1 MKLIK
6 KLIFGIYLL
15 SLPLFAQADAN
26 ADLLLKLKKFQQVE
40 AHFTQTIRDSK
51 GRVLDHSKGK
61 MWIHRPGKFRWEIL
75 SPQNQL
81 IIANQETVWIY
92 DQDLE
97 QATKRREHSENLSP
111 AALLSAPDQKLMQ
124 GFLISEIQP
133 NQFQLKPRSKKNAL
147 FSSMVLI
154 FEEERLKAIRLQDPL
169 GQLTQIVFSNLR
181 YPASLPNTLFIFTPP
196 PGTDLI
202 ENG

>member
-1 MKLIK
+1 MKPLK
-6 KLIFGIYLL
+6 KLIVGLYLL

-26 ADLLLKLKKFQQVE
+26 ADLLLKLKQFQQVE

-51 GRVLDHSKGK
+51 GRLLDHSEGK

-97 QATKRREHSENLSP
+97 QATKRKERSENLSP

-133 NQFQLKPRSKKNAL
+133 NHFQLKPRSQKNAL

-169 GQLTQIVFSNLR
+169 GQLTQIVFSHLR
-181 YPASLPNTLFIFTPP
+181 YPSTLPDTLFIFTPP